1 MSPGLRALDVALAAT
16 VLLEY
21 GPRLETRPGA
31 ADPGGPGAGAGRRLD
46 GLRLAGGPGAW
57 RREGA
62 APDVMLESTLLDPE
76 GPR

>member
-31 ADPGGPGAGAGRRLD
+31 ADPGGREPEPVEAWTRCGWR
-46 GLRLAGGPGAW
+46 GAW
-57 RREGA
+57 SV
-62 APDVMLESTLLDPE
+62 AP
-76 GPR
+76 

>member
-21 GPRLETRPGA
+21 GPRLESRPGA
-31 ADPGGPGAGAGRRLD
+31 ADP
-46 GLRLAGGPGAW
+46 GGPGAW

>member
-31 ADPGGPGAGAGRRLD
+31 ADPGGPGAGAGRGLD
-46 GLRLAGGPGAW
+46 AVRLAGAW
-57 RREGA
+57 SV
-62 APDVMLESTLLDPE
+62 AP
-76 GPR
+76 